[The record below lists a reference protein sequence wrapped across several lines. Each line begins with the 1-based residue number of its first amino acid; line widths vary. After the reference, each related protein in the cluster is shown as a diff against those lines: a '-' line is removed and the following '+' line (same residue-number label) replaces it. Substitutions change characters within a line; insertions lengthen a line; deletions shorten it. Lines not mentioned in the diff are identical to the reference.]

1 MKIAVASDHAVFK
14 TKEEIKKYLVSL
26 GHEVKDFGTFSEE
39 SCDYPDFAFP
49 AAEAVAGQECA
60 RGVFVCGS
68 GNGVNI
74 CANKVRGVRSALVY
88 DKEAAKLAY
97 SDTLCRIICF
107 GARFMEVDF
116 MKECISVWLDAAEPT
131 DRHQKRVDKIG
142 EKEL

>member
-1 MKIAVASDHAVFK
+1 MKIAVASDHAGFK
-14 TKEEIKKYLVSL
+14 AKEDIKKYIVSL

-49 AAEAVAGQECA
+49 AAQAVAKKELD

-74 CANKVRGVRSALVY
+74 CANKVKGVRSALVY
-88 DKEAAKLAY
+88 DKEVAEFAY

-107 GARFMEVDF
+107 GARFMKIDV
-116 MKECISVWLDAAEPT
+116 MKECINVWLQAPEPLG
-131 DRHQKRVDKIG
+131 RHQRRVSKI
-142 EKEL
+142 EENES